1 MAADTQTGTSA
12 YVLSRELRGHT
23 RDVRC
28 ACFVPPHSVATG
40 SHDTTVCVW
49 DLRADGAEP
58 VRTLIGHTKGVGALA
73 CYRSA
78 GRVRLL
84 SGGYD
89 SAVFVWDADGAG
101 GGDPLLALLGH
112 TGAVVGAAV
121 TRTGT
126 RAATASWDHTAR
138 VWDLAAGC
146 CVAVLAGH
154 TSAVWAC
161 AWLHESDGDTSDT
174 SGTSGSDGST
184 VVTASADRSVRVWDA
199 AGAALRTCAPVHSD
213 CVRGVAVRAD
223 GGFATASNDGTLALW
238 AADGTPRA
246 RGTGHTSFVYDVR
259 VLHDA
264 GEPLVSCGEDR
275 TARVWTCTSSD
286 AVECVQC
293 VQHPATVWQCAA
305 LPGGAFV
312 SCCADG
318 VARVWTRDAACAAP
332 AAVREAYAACC
343 RSDMAT
349 GALGDAVVPAAAMG
363 ATTGRYDGDVRVF
376 SDGTPRAYRWD
387 AAAQRWDLIGDV
399 VSGPAGGDGAGG
411 AGGDEGNVF
420 EGRRYD
426 HVFDVELDGRHMR
439 LPYNNGDNPY
449 LAAQQFI
456 DREELQQD
464 MLDDIAKHII
474 AHTPAAAA
482 TAAAPGTAG
491 TDAYC
496 DPLTGGSRY
505 VPGAEHVAQPEVSLD
520 KVPGYTVR
528 DSDSSSSCSSDNSE
542 SKSKKKR
549 HCERIPQ
556 REPRTFPI
564 ANVAAVL
571 GKLRTAEDGGGAGA
585 LLPRAET
592 EALARIA
599 EGRLPDAETVR
610 RLAAY
615 PADALLPVLGYF
627 SVVALHAGGAARLVE
642 DGGVLACVAAAVA
655 AAPALHV
662 VAMRLLTN
670 LAATRA
676 GCDALLA
683 DGARAQQTADICA
696 ACAAPG
702 ASDACHAALCRF
714 LFNVAVLADPA
725 RPSAAADALLAL
737 HVRLLAREAPD
748 PMVTANLVLALG
760 TLLWNCPALAPRARA
775 LGAHDAVS
783 RSISSSC
790 PALRDTAIDVALFL
804 QDA

>member
-1 MAADTQTGTSA
+1 MAANGEEGTA
-12 YVLSRELRGHT
+12 RYMLSRELRGHS

-49 DLRADGAEP
+49 DLRAEAGAAP
-58 VRTLIGHTKGVGALA
+58 VRTLLGHTKGVGALA
-73 CYRSA
+73 YYEHA
-78 GRVRLL
+78 GRGRLL

-89 SAVFVWDADGAG
+89 SAVFVWDAAGAG
-101 GGDPLLALLGH
+101 GEPLLALLGH
-112 TGAVVGAAV
+112 TGAVVCAAV
-121 TRTGT
+121 DGAGA
-126 RAATASWDHTAR
+126 RAVTASWDGTAR

-161 AWLHESDGDTSDT
+161 AWLPGSS
-174 SGTSGSDGST
+174 SGGGSGGAER
-184 VVTASADRSVRVWDA
+184 VVTGSADRTVRVWDA

-213 CVRGVAVRAD
+213 CVRGIAVLARGA
-223 GGFATASNDGTLALW
+223 FATASNDGTLALW
-238 AADGTPRA
+238 AADGTPSA
-246 RGTGHTSFVYDVR
+246 RGEGHTSFVYDVR
-259 VLHDA
+259 VLLSDA
-264 GEPLVSCGEDR
+264 SGDNSDSDSGATSLVSCGEDR
-275 TARVWTCTSSD
+275 TARVWTCTGSGM
-286 AVECVQC
+286 ECVQC
-293 VQHPATVWQCAA
+293 VQHPGTVWQCAA
-305 LPGGAFV
+305 LAGGAFV

-318 VARVWTRDAACAAP
+318 VARVWTRDAAAAAP
-332 AAVREAYAACC
+332 AAVRAAYAASC
-343 RSDMAT
+343 RSAVAA
-349 GALGDAVVPAAAMG
+349 GAVGDGACDAAAM
-363 ATTGRYDGDVRVF
+363 ATTAGRYDGDVRVF

-399 VSGPAGGDGAGG
+399 VSGPPGSDSS
-411 AGGDEGNVF
+411 DSGNVF

-449 LAAQQFI
+449 LAAQEFI
-456 DREELQQD
+456 DREALQQD

-474 AHTPAAAA
+474 AHTPAGAADA
-482 TAAAPGTAG
+482 VR
-491 TDAYC
+491 TDACC

-505 VPGAEHVAQPEVSLD
+505 IPGAEHVAQPEVSLD

-528 DSDSSSSCSSDNSE
+528 DTSDSGSSSSSSS
-542 SKSKKKR
+542 SKKTR
-549 HCERIPQ
+549 RQCENIPQ

-564 ANVAAVL
+564 ANVGAVL
-571 GKLRTAEDGGGAGA
+571 GKLRTAEDGGSDTDAAG
-585 LLPRAET
+585 LLTRAEVA
-592 EALARIA
+592 ALAA
-599 EGRLPDAETVR
+599 VAAGTLPSAATVR

-627 SVVALHAGGAARLVE
+627 SVVALQPGGAALLV
-642 DGGVLACVAAAVA
+642 DAGGVLACVAAAVA

-670 LAATRA
+670 IAATCA
-676 GCDALLA
+676 GCAALLA
-683 DGARAQQTADICA
+683 PAARAQQTAAVCT

-702 ASDACHAALCRF
+702 ASDACHAALCRL
-714 LFNVAVLADPA
+714 LFNVAVFADT
-725 RPSAAADALLAL
+725 AAGAAFADDALLAL
-737 HVRLLAREAPD
+737 FVRLLERETPD

-760 TLLWNCPALAPRARA
+760 TLLWNCSALAPRARA
-775 LGAHDAVS
+775 LGAVAAVS
-783 RSISSSC
+783 RSISSSS
-790 PALRDTAIDVALFL
+790 PALRDTAIDVSLFL